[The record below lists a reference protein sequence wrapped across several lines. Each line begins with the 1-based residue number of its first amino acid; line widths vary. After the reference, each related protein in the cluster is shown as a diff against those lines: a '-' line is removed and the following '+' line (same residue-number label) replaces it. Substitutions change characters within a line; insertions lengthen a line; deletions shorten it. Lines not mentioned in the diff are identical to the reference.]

1 MRPLRCPPVGARVPR
16 RGNAFTAGAGWLN
29 QLVTGWRV
37 VGEMPDIPRFVLI
50 VAPHTSNWDFLHG
63 LGAKGVLR
71 LGARFLGKH
80 TLFRGPVGVFLR
92 WLGGIAVD
100 RRAAH
105 GIVGESVRAFAE
117 AEQLCLVLTP
127 EGTRAWVK
135 EWKSG
140 FYRIAVGA
148 SVPILV
154 VKFDYR
160 SKSVVLGPLFQPT
173 GDYERDLPLIQRE
186 YCREMARRP
195 ELYGA

>member
-16 RGNAFTAGAGWLN
+16 RGNALTAGAAWLN
-29 QLVTGWRV
+29 QLATGWRV

-80 TLFRGPVGVFLR
+80 TLFRGPAGAFLR
-92 WLGGIAVD
+92 WLGGIPVD

-105 GIVGESVRAFAE
+105 GIVGESVRAFAD

-127 EGTRAWVK
+127 EGTRSYVK

-140 FYRIAVGA
+140 FFRIAMGA
-148 SVPILV
+148 GVPILL

-160 SKSVVLGPLFQPT
+160 SKSIELGPLFHPT
-173 GDYERDLPLIQRE
+173 GDYARDLQVIQRE
-186 YCREMARRP
+186 YRREMARRP

>member
-1 MRPLRCPPVGARVPR
+1 
-16 RGNAFTAGAGWLN
+16 
-29 QLVTGWRV
+29 
-37 VGEMPDIPRFVLI
+37 VLI

-80 TLFRGPVGVFLR
+80 TLFRGPAGSFLR
-92 WLGGIAVD
+92 WLGGIPVD

-105 GIVGESVRAFAE
+105 GIVGESVAAFAG

-127 EGTRAWVK
+127 EGTRSYVRT
-135 EWKSG
+135 WKSG

-148 SVPILV
+148 GVPILL

-186 YCREMARRP
+186 FRREMARRP
-195 ELYGA
+195 ELYGAEDHEDPAAPP